1 MDMNTILQQLLAILQ
16 LAIPGLV
23 VTIVTG
29 LVKKLKEKLSGKV
42 IVGIIVPLLSL
53 LVAVV
58 EYLLVDANF
67 IWTFGL
73 GFVSVFFYEVKK
85 QFKGE

>member
-67 IWTFGL
+67 IWTFVL